1 MSDREPTRFDRMNDL
16 QRAFRRFAEVEAKGL
31 ASPTY
36 EELARGVS
44 NDDDLLDIALHTKTH
59 QPAPNMLFAAAQ
71 YLLLT
76 GVEHSLSAHYPII
89 SGQTPRNQSAFVDFR
104 DFCMSQRDAIVELI
118 RSRRT
123 QTNVVRRCTCLLP
136 VFSLVSVESDLP
148 LALVDIGASAGLNLN
163 FDRYYYTYQLNQ
175 KKEVNWGSADSKI
188 HLEAEVEESGSFPSL
203 SPAIEVASRDGIDL
217 DPVDLGNFDQLLWLR
232 ALIWPEH
239 IERHQQLIDAADEF
253 ADSDIHLRAGDA
265 ADVLPSLISTI
276 PTDHALVVYSTIAL
290 YQFPPANRKRVA
302 IALSQASEERPVWQI
317 ALEGAEP
324 TVSITRY
331 RDGTSHTEILADA
344 SPHGWWMKWRAHEPQ

>member
-1 MSDREPTRFDRMNDL
+1 MNDL

-36 EELARGVS
+36 GELARGVS

-89 SGQTPRNQSAFVDFR
+89 SGQMPRNQSAFVDFR
-104 DFCMSQRDAIVELI
+104 DFCLGQRDAIVELI

-136 VFSLVSVESDLP
+136 VFSLVSEESDLP
-148 LALVDIGASAGLNLN
+148 LALVDVGASAGLNLN
-163 FDRYYYTYQLNQ
+163 FDRYYYTYRLNQ
-175 KKEVNWGSADSKI
+175 NEMVNWGMADSRI
-188 HLEAEVEESGSFPSL
+188 HLEAEIKGSGLFPEI
-203 SPAIEVASRDGIDL
+203 SPTIAVASRDGIDL
-217 DPVDLGNFDQLLWLR
+217 DPVDLTNPDQLLWLR

-239 IERHQQLIDAADEF
+239 VERHQQLIDAADEF
-253 ADSDIHLRAGDA
+253 TRSDIRLSAGDA
-265 ADVLPSLISTI
+265 SDVLPSLISTI
-276 PTDHALVVYSTIAL
+276 SYEHALVVYSTITL
-290 YQFPPANRKRVA
+290 YQFPIENRKRLTH
-302 IALSQASEERPVWQI
+302 ALEEASKKRPVWQI
-317 ALEGAEP
+317 ALEGTDP
-324 TVSITRY
+324 TLSIARY
-331 RDGTSHTEILADA
+331 RDGVSRTEVLADA
-344 SPHGWWMKWRAHEPQ
+344 SPHGWWMKWREHEQQ